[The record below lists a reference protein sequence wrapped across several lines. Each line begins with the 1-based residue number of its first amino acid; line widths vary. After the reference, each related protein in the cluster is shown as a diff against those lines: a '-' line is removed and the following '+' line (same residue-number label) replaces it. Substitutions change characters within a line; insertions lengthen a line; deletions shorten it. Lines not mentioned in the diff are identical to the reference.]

1 MLDSKEWSSHLKE
14 AGFNEVCELTD
25 NVDFCGGQ
33 SVIAAFADKC
43 AVYPDLDEIK
53 QELSDNIVSYMIP
66 ESIIIM
72 DSFPYT
78 SNGKI
83 DRKKLPVYVSVQDE
97 AEDNTPPETETEKL
111 IAKILSEV
119 SGLDRVGI
127 NTDFVRMGVDS
138 LKGITFITKL
148 QGEGIKIN
156 LSELYEHSSVKK
168 LSSFVD
174 ERAKSDE
181 LLDCGEI

>member
-1 MLDSKEWSSHLKE
+1 
-14 AGFNEVCELTD
+14 
-25 NVDFCGGQ
+25 
-33 SVIAAFADKC
+33 
-43 AVYPDLDEIK
+43 
-53 QELSDNIVSYMIP
+53 
-66 ESIIIM
+66 
-72 DSFPYT
+72 
-78 SNGKI
+78 
-83 DRKKLPVYVSVQDE
+83 
-97 AEDNTPPETETEKL
+97 
-111 IAKILSEV
+111 
-119 SGLDRVGI
+119 
-127 NTDFVRMGVDS
+127 MGVDS

>member
-1 MLDSKEWSSHLKE
+1 MDGI
-14 AGFNEVCELTD
+14 GFR
-25 NVDFCGGQ
+25 
-33 SVIAAFADKC
+33 
-43 AVYPDLDEIK
+43 
-53 QELSDNIVSYMIP
+53 
-66 ESIIIM
+66 
-72 DSFPYT
+72 
-78 SNGKI
+78 KI